1 MNMKNQKGIAL
12 ISTLLILVLL
22 GALLEGFIVSV
33 NSDQGLIGIDRE
45 QNRAF
50 YGALGGLEQLTSDLG
65 TLFEKNY
72 APSTTQINA
81 LTQNPPT
88 IKDLQFISPDGS
100 SGYRVDFPI
109 SGGMPDQ
116 EQRTIPSGPYEGLV
130 GLITPY
136 AISTTVRT
144 PSGSE
149 VRMRRSLQT
158 VAVPVFQFGIFSETD
173 LSFHAGP
180 NFNFGGRVHT
190 NGNLFLSQGNGS
202 TLTMKDRVTALGE
215 VVRTHLVNGNLCE
228 DGTVKVAQAPN
239 VYRNLTKSEGSLV
252 NTLGSALNDP
262 TWTNLSIGTYN
273 GNIRNGRTGARDME
287 LPLVSMGAEPIDI
300 IRRPEPGEAAAKP
313 EILKQRFY
321 AREDTSLRIV
331 LSDDPADIHNL
342 PTVTGGAPVQ
352 LTGNAPDAASTPYA
366 VADTSHDGDFKS
378 ADGTDLIGGYIKIE
392 MQDQSHN
399 WSDVTNEILSL
410 GIAGRN
416 LAGSNC
422 GNDQPDAVI
431 RLQRLKDNPDAACG
445 GSARQFWPN
454 VLYDTREGT
463 FRDSG
468 ALSGIYNVYLGGV
481 MHYVELDVANLAR
494 WFRGTIGASG
504 SNAIHTTGY
513 VVYFSDRRTN
523 QDAAGDETGE
533 YGFEDIVNPND
544 AANGLPNG
552 GMDDGE
558 DINSNGVFDTYGA
571 TPILPTGAGA
581 PLDASARP
589 WTAVSGNIARKNLP
603 VLFRRALKLVNGS
616 VIDLGANAEG
626 INYGLAVVSENPV
639 YVQGDYNVLGG
650 DYDAYHVAASVIGDA
665 VTFLSNSWNDKNSF
679 NRPHELGN
687 SVTNPGR
694 IAQTSWYRMAV
705 ISGKGKPFPNITGT
719 DYDFGTDGG
728 VHNFLRYLENWGGR
742 TLNYR
747 GSIVS
752 LYFNRQAVGT
762 YKCCTNV
769 YSPPGRGYNFD
780 VEFLQPELLPPA
792 TPMFRDVNITG
803 FTQMR
808 LPHQ

>member
-1 MNMKNQKGIAL
+1 MNKKSQQGIAL

-65 TLFEKNY
+65 ILFEQNY
-72 APSTTQINA
+72 APSIDQINA
-81 LTQNPPT
+81 LTQNPPE
-88 IKDLQFISPDGS
+88 ISDLEFISPTGE
-100 SGYRVDFPI
+100 SGYSIDFPI
-109 SGGMPDQ
+109 SGGRPEE

-136 AISTTVRT
+136 TMTTTVRT
-144 PSGSE
+144 QSGSE

-180 NFNFGGRVHT
+180 DFNFGGRVHT

-202 TLTMKDRVTALGE
+202 TLTMKDRVTAVDE
-215 VVRTHLVNGNLCE
+215 VIRTHLVNNNLCE
-228 DGTVKVAQAPN
+228 DGTVKIAMAPN
-239 VYRNLTKSEGSLV
+239 VYRSLTKSEGSLV
-252 NTLGSALNDP
+252 DTLGSALNDP

-273 GNIRNGRTGARDME
+273 GNIRNGRTGAREMT

-300 IRRPEPGEAAAKP
+300 IRRPVPGEDAARP
-313 EILKQRFY
+313 EILKQRFF

-331 LSDDPADIHNL
+331 LSDDPLDIQSL
-342 PTVTGGAPVQ
+342 PTIEGTAPVQ
-352 LTGNAPDAASTPYA
+352 LTGNAPDGANTPYA
-366 VADTSHDGDFKS
+366 VADTDHDGDFKS

-392 MQDQSHN
+392 MQDEGHN
-399 WSDVTNEILSL
+399 WLDVTNEILSL

-416 LAGSNC
+416 LAGASC
-422 GNDQPDAVI
+422 GSDQPDAVI

-445 GSARQFWPN
+445 GSGTEFWPN
-454 VLYDTREGT
+454 VLYDAREAT
-463 FRDSG
+463 FRDTG
-468 ALSGIYNVYLGGV
+468 ALSGNYNAFLGGV
-481 MHYVELDVANLAR
+481 MHYVELDIANLAR
-494 WFRGTIGASG
+494 WFRGEIGASG
-504 SNAIHTTGY
+504 VNAIHPTGY

-533 YGFEDIVNPND
+533 YGFEDFVNATD

-552 GMDDGE
+552 SLDEGE
-558 DINSNGVFDTYGA
+558 DVNDNGMFDTYGA
-571 TPILPTGAGA
+571 TPVLPPGAAA
-581 PLDASARP
+581 PLNADARP
-589 WTAVSGNIARKNLP
+589 WTAVDVDIARKNRP
-603 VLFRRALKLVNGS
+603 VFFRRAMKLVNGS
-616 VIDLGANAEG
+616 VINLGANGDG

-639 YVQGDYNVLGG
+639 YVQGDYNVQGG
-650 DYDAYHVAASVIGDA
+650 NYDGYHVAASVIADA
-665 VTFLSNSWNDKNSF
+665 ATFLSNSWNDKFSF

-687 SVTNPGR
+687 SWTTPGR
-694 IAQTSWYRMAV
+694 IAQTTWYRMAV
-705 ISGKGKPFPNITGT
+705 ISGKGKPFPHIDGT

-728 VHNFLRYLENWGGR
+728 VHNFLRYLENWSGQ

-752 LYFNRQAVGT
+752 LYYNHQAVGT

-769 YSPPGRGYNFD
+769 YSPPSRGYNFD

-803 FTQMR
+803 FTQMK
-808 LPHQ
+808 LPYQ